1 MGWNRGAPLGTFPD
15 VTTAPRPRTR
25 TLPILGLGSALAFLL
40 GSCGGPSRDAGWQP
54 EPGGDGFGWLLS
66 TWAPSDGPRYLV
78 GGLPEEG
85 RIVTDAGGGLSRVM
99 DIPQVPLLNW
109 VHGTSASDIFVV
121 GDAGPALH
129 FDGSAWT
136 LQPTPT
142 TEALWGV
149 WGAAPDDVWAV
160 GGRGNASSVAT
171 LLHYDG
177 DAWASV
183 PLPEFQRPN
192 VTALFKIW
200 GTAAD
205 NVYAVGRSGV
215 ILHYQGE
222 SWVEEASGTGDD
234 LIALY
239 GTSPN
244 EIVAV
249 GGRSNGR
256 VTIWNG
262 ETWRAESLAPLPGL
276 NGVFMR
282 TPGVVHVVGVE
293 GTIARLDLVAGTF
306 REEVPAT
313 ALDFHAIFG
322 DSAGVLTAV
331 GGNFTAA
338 PGEEE
343 GIAFVRN
350 LEARE

>member
-1 MGWNRGAPLGTFPD
+1 
-15 VTTAPRPRTR
+15 VTTPPRPRAR
-25 TLPILGLGSALAFLL
+25 LAPPLTLTLVVLVLHLVLVA
-40 GSCGGPSRDAGWQP
+40 CGGPSRDAGWQL
-54 EPGGDGFGWLLS
+54 EAGSEDFGWLLS
-66 TWAPSDGPRYLV
+66 VWAPVDGPRYLV
-78 GGLPEEG
+78 GGVADEG
-85 RIVTDAGGGLSRVM
+85 RIVTDAGGGFSEVAG
-99 DIPQVPLLNW
+99 IPSVPLLNW
-109 VHGTSASDIFVV
+109 VHGFSATDIFVV
-121 GDAGPALH
+121 GNGGTVLH
-129 FDGSAWT
+129 FDGAAWT
-136 LQPTPT
+136 QQPTPT
-142 TEALWGV
+142 SEALWGV
-149 WGAAPDDVWAV
+149 WGAAPNDVWAV
-160 GGRGNASSVAT
+160 GGRGNTSSVAT

-177 DAWASV
+177 DAWESV
-183 PLPEFQRPN
+183 TLPAFQRPN

-205 NVYAVGRSGV
+205 NIYAVGRSGV

-239 GTSPN
+239 GTSAS

-256 VTIWNG
+256 VAIWNG

-350 LEARE
+350 LAVDE

>member
-1 MGWNRGAPLGTFPD
+1 M
-15 VTTAPRPRTR
+15 
-25 TLPILGLGSALAFLL
+25 LL
-40 GSCGGPSRDAGWQP
+40 VACGGPSRDAGWQL
-54 EPGGDGFGWLLS
+54 EPGSEDFGWLLS
-66 TWAPSDGPRYLV
+66 VWAPVDGPRYLV
-78 GGLPEEG
+78 GGVADEG
-85 RIVTDAGGGLSRVM
+85 RIVTDAGGGFSPVGG
-99 DIPQVPLLNW
+99 IPSVPLLNW
-109 VHGTSASDIFVV
+109 VHGFSATDIFVV
-121 GDAGPALH
+121 GNGGTVLH
-129 FDGSAWT
+129 FDGVAWT

-149 WGAAPDDVWAV
+149 WGASPNDVWAV
-160 GGRGNASSVAT
+160 GGRGNTASVAT

-177 DAWASV
+177 DAWESV
-183 PLPEFQRPN
+183 TLPEFQRPN

-205 NVYAVGRSGV
+205 NIYAVGRSGV

-239 GTSPN
+239 GTSAS

-256 VTIWNG
+256 VVIWNG
-262 ETWRAESLAPLPGL
+262 ETWRTESLAPLPGL

-322 DSAGVLTAV
+322 DSTGVLTAV

-338 PGEEE
+338 PGEEAS
-343 GIAFVRN
+343 IAFVRN
-350 LEARE
+350 LAVDE

>member
-1 MGWNRGAPLGTFPD
+1 M
-15 VTTAPRPRTR
+15 TTPTRPRARLAR
-25 TLPILGLGSALAFLL
+25 TVSAFALLSVLHLLLA
-40 GSCGGPSRDAGWQP
+40 SCGGPSRDAGWQL
-54 EPGGDGFGWLLS
+54 EPGGEDFGWLLS
-66 TWAPSDGPRYLV
+66 VWAPVGGPRYLV
-78 GGLPEEG
+78 GGVADEG
-85 RIVTDAGGGLSRVM
+85 RIVTDAGGGFSVVAG
-99 DIPQVPLLNW
+99 IPDVPLLNW
-109 VHGTSASDIFVV
+109 VQGFSASDIFVV
-121 GDAGPALH
+121 GNGGTVLH

-149 WGAAPDDVWAV
+149 WGASPDDVWAV
-160 GGRGNASSVAT
+160 GGRGTASSVAT

-177 DAWASV
+177 DTWASV
-183 PLPEFQRPN
+183 TLPEFQRPN
-192 VTALFKIW
+192 VTALYKIW

-205 NVYAVGRSGV
+205 NIYAVGRSGV
-215 ILHYQGE
+215 ILHYQGDG
-222 SWVEEASGTGDD
+222 WVEEASGTGDD

-239 GTSPN
+239 GTSAS

-256 VTIWNG
+256 VAIWNG

-293 GTIARLDLVAGTF
+293 GTIARLDLAAGTF

-350 LEARE
+350 LGVDE